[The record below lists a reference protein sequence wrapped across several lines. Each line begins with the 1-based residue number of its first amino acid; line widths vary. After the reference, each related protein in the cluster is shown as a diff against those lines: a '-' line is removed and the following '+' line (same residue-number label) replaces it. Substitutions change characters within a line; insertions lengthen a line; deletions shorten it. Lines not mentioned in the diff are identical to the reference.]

1 MNSQMRLM
9 LWLGLGLLLWLN
21 FQAWTKD
28 HAPPV
33 VKETPA
39 AQATG
44 REHPDLAQARRTGSS
59 AELPS
64 VTGEAPPAAAA
75 GRQCRAPMSRGHR
88 GGPAKVRIVT
98 DVLDIDASLSG
109 GELIRADITQY
120 PLHKN
125 DPKTPVRLFN
135 TDSPATQFRVPV
147 GPDDGGGGRAAS
159 RTTRRRSRAPRPNTS
174 SRRAAMSSMCRSPG
188 RTERGSR

>member
-28 HAPPV
+28 HAAV

-39 AQATG
+39 AQAPSANAPASASPQDG
-44 REHPDLAQARRTGSS
+44 LS

-64 VTGEAPPAAAA
+64 VTGEAAPAAQPAA
-75 GRQCRAPMSRGHR
+75 VPGTMSAAIAGA
-88 GGPAKVRIVT
+88 AKIRIVT
-98 DVLDIDASLSG
+98 DVLDMDASLSG

-125 DPKTPVRLFN
+125 DPKTPVRLFI
-135 TDSPATQFRVPV
+135 R
-147 GPDDGGGGRAAS
+147 
-159 RTTRRRSRAPRPNTS
+159 
-174 SRRAAMSSMCRSPG
+174 
-188 RTERGSR
+188 